1 MYLENVLHNNEN
13 LLKVTMDL
21 HQQGKLPVNS
31 WIIDLDQI
39 AVNAKVIAQSAK
51 DHDLQTYIMSK
62 QHNRNP
68 YINAVAQKMG
78 LGSVV
83 AVDFQC
89 ALSSRDYNIP
99 LGHVGHLNQIPK
111 HLISQVVNLSPEVMT
126 VYSIEQAQWINDAAQ
141 SQNISQNISQDIII
155 RVFDDNDYSFLGQ
168 EGGIHVDAIGSFID
182 QLEKLPSINLI
193 GLTAF
198 PCLNYNN
205 SGDEEITA
213 TSNVVAINKAR
224 EIFMEKGIEAT
235 HINMPGNTSSSEM
248 ALLKELGATHVEP
261 GNSILGTSP
270 NHAFFNN
277 RAESTAISYLSEVS
291 HFYDDRAYAYGGGCY
306 HTNYSDKMYAY
317 IGSNWKKAKDQ
328 GRIFY
333 NHNIVQDIDY
343 HMQFEP
349 TSKQS
354 ASIGDSVV
362 SSFRTQMHMTRSY
375 HVAVSG
381 ISGDR
386 PLKVHAILDNGR
398 APLDR
403 SLSPISHQAV
413 IDDISEIL
421 KTY

>member
-31 WIIDLDQI
+31 WVIDLDQI
-39 AVNAKVIAQSAK
+39 AVNAKMIAQSANDNK
-51 DHDLQTYIMSK
+51 LKTFVMSK

-78 LGSVV
+78 LGNVV

-89 ALSSRDYNIP
+89 ALSSRDYQIP

-111 HLISQVVNLSPEVMT
+111 HLIPQIVSLSPEVMT
-126 VYSIEQAQWINDAAQ
+126 VYSIDQAQWINEAAQ
-141 SQNISQNISQDIII
+141 SQKCLQDIII
-155 RVFDDNDYSFLGQ
+155 RVYDDNDCAFLGQ
-168 EGGIHVDAIGSFID
+168 EGGIHVDAIPVFID
-182 QLEKLPSINLI
+182 KLKKLSSVNLI

-198 PCLNYNN
+198 PCLSYNS
-205 SGDEEITA
+205 SGDEAVTA
-213 TSNVVAINKAR
+213 TSNVDAINKAR
-224 EIFMEKGIEAT
+224 EIFTEKGIEAR

-248 ALLKELGATHVEP
+248 KLLKELGATHVEP

-270 NHAFFNN
+270 NHAFFKN

-291 HFYDDRAYAYGGGCY
+291 HFYDDRVYAFGGGCY

-317 IGSNWKKAKDQ
+317 IGSNWEVAKNQ

-333 NHNIVQDIDY
+333 NHDIVQDIDY

-349 TSKQS
+349 TSKQQV
-354 ASIGDSVV
+354 SIGDSVV

-386 PLKVHAILDNGR
+386 PLKVHAILNNGR
-398 APLDR
+398 EPLDQ
-403 SLSPISHQAV
+403 SLSPIGHQAV

-421 KTY
+421 TTY

>member
-13 LLKVTMDL
+13 FLKTTMDL

-31 WIIDLDQI
+31 WVIDLDQI
-39 AVNAKVIAQSAK
+39 AVNARAIAESAEK
-51 DHDLQTYIMSK
+51 NGLNTYIMSK

-68 YINAVAQKMG
+68 YINAVSQKMG
-78 LGSVV
+78 LGKVV

-89 ALSSRDYNIP
+89 ALSSRDYKIP

-111 HLISQVVNLSPEVMT
+111 HLIPQIVSLAPEVMT
-126 VYSIEQAQWINDAAQ
+126 IYSIQQARWINDAAQ
-141 SQNISQNISQDIII
+141 SQNCTRDIIVRI
-155 RVFDDNDYSFLGQ
+155 YDDNDYAFLGQ
-168 EGGIHVDAIGSFID
+168 EGGVHINGLPDLID
-182 QLEKLPSINLI
+182 QLGKLRSINLV

-205 SGDEEITA
+205 SGDEAITP
-213 TSNVVAINKAR
+213 TSNVNAINRAR
-224 EIFMEKGIEAT
+224 GIFSEKGIEAT

-270 NHAFFNN
+270 NHAFFKN
-277 RAESTAISYLSEVS
+277 RAESTAISYLSEIS
-291 HFYDDRAYAYGGGCY
+291 HFYENRAYAFGGGCY

-317 IGSNWKKAKDQ
+317 IGSNWQIAKDQ
-328 GRIFY
+328 GRVFY
-333 NHNIVQDIDY
+333 NHDIVQDIDY
-343 HMQFEP
+343 HMQFVP
-349 TSKQS
+349 TSEQK

-375 HVAVSG
+375 HVAISG

-398 APLDR
+398 APLDQN
-403 SLSPISHQAV
+403 LSPIGHQAV
-413 IDDISEIL
+413 IDDISDIL
-421 KTY
+421 RTY